1 MIEIQERSP
10 LTTTLLGHMRGSA
23 AWLNYRR
30 KLRTQLTNKLPGR
43 IFAKLIELPLPFSDS
58 LVADSEESGFTHWV
72 RPNDLVALCEYS
84 RLPIVVVGQAG
95 SARML
100 VMAQIAWHWVRHN
113 NNVPALLIDLN
124 SDDQPELTP
133 QALVCKMLHEA
144 GETLVAEQGPIETR
158 RPWHLLVNGIERL
171 PETRRVDWHS
181 FLQSLPRLW
190 PDAQLVLALPDEET
204 RLLYWPHSVPLA
216 ARTPDEQQLDR
227 LLQCLVAPNKRDIVR
242 ASLGSNSNL
251 SKLRERTLEIIL
263 LAWMVQEQG
272 LPANRTAL
280 WAWSLAQNQLDPKKL
295 GGTWL
300 REHPISQAYS
310 LARHFIDGNYAWET
324 LHSLPADQQREIS
337 LFLAELVDD
346 PSALFAALWQE
357 ERFAESSYLQ
367 FLSDIL
373 QTWLQAHASSRIEPE
388 SEEWLLRLLELLTQ
402 HYDRPELALNLSQL
416 SSCIERLIAQ
426 PPMLAGQESLVRIAS
441 RIPGIANML
450 LCQIVDQIHF
460 QPHIRWQA
468 ADQIIQRAPDH
479 NLLSQLSQQTGQDG
493 LSQAARAYI
502 CAFAGQEGI
511 SILSQAQGVQWLHLF
526 RSDAH
531 VGGTRQAALKR
542 QLEWRS
548 DLPVQLRA
556 ASSLLH
562 DDSEQTP
569 VEQIVAEQHDQG
581 ATPSVRSYITD
592 KLPDLEEVA
601 PQIASLLVWGETR
614 AIDNG
619 FELDSDDDQTA
630 VTQPISAYPE
640 LRKRPT
646 QPLSELDSDLPAP
659 AILPN
664 SEQLRASHQAGA
676 SVAEA
681 SRVLAE
687 PKSAEAESLL
697 GIVNSKHP
705 LLQVLNN
712 HLDSETR
719 RAGLDELRLLPD
731 GALLLARCALMEHLP
746 AWLQQEAVIAID
758 GCPDCGLLLRKLM
771 RAPKAQDLVRAQAVQ
786 LLSSHL
792 KNTPAPKE
800 LIECARDASYPITRR
815 AAVETLGTV
824 GPHIAAIEVLTGL
837 VNEGGDDHELIGAA
851 IQALGHQAGAQ
862 ALRPISAWLG
872 MQAVARLQQHW
883 SKSIKQLAAPLEQT
897 WPRAQLSKG
906 QRLQLA
912 TTFARSANPADQPT
926 TLDEFLLYA
935 AERLSRIA
943 AEVLVRIGDSRA
955 SKAIIEALEQ
965 APALFIPHLASALI
979 ELEGDNSSLLI
990 ALQSEHLSQQAR
1002 WQLLEAAPS
1011 SLFAR
1016 YREQLLAMTHNDAFT
1031 RGAVALGLGRCEAHD
1046 VLSVLRQLIGSSQE
1060 HSYVREQAL
1069 RAAGSLGG
1077 AESEALLLSVATDT
1091 SVATPLRR
1099 AAIEALPYPLSS
1111 EGCQQLQF
1119 LIQSERANHGL
1130 LASALSILGGNR
1142 DSSAIRSFMS
1152 LSQHEDSEVAI
1163 AALSALEELEDS
1175 NIISLLVHITQSPQ
1189 IAAAIRVRAAGVAF
1203 KLCGEPYLLL
1213 LQTFLDNGALPLQ
1226 LQAFEE
1232 LLHSQP
1238 KHPLVESIVF
1248 DRSRP
1253 LALRQRATWAMVG
1266 LQPGSDL
1273 SDPASSQ
1280 LSASQH
1286 AMLTILFADQHE
1298 EFSLRLLF
1306 AELLRNSVAQSADG
1320 SKLLESCTKL
1330 LAEPNIAPALQIRA
1344 LAILGAFG
1352 SEALESLSNL
1362 AQNSLNDEIYHHW
1375 CLTSMLEATTQ
1386 INQNEV
1392 VA

>member
-113 NNVPALLIDLN
+113 NNVPALLIDLSN
-124 SDDQPELTP
+124 DDQAELTP
-133 QALVCKMLHEA
+133 QALVSNMLHEA
-144 GETLVAEQGPIETR
+144 GETLVAEHGPIETR
-158 RPWHLLVNGIERL
+158 RPWHLLINGIEQL
-171 PETRRVDWHS
+171 PETRRADWHS

-204 RLLYWPHSVPLA
+204 RLSYWPHSVPLA
-216 ARTPDEQQLDR
+216 ARTPDDQQLDR

-310 LARHFIDGNYAWET
+310 VARHFIDGNYAWET

-367 FLSDIL
+367 FLGAIL
-373 QTWLQAHASSRIEPE
+373 QTWLQAHPSPRIEPE
-388 SEEWLLRLLELLTQ
+388 SEEWLLRMLELLSQ
-402 HYDRPELALNLSQL
+402 HYERPELELNLTQL

-441 RIPGIANML
+441 RIPRIANTL
-450 LCQIVDQIHF
+450 LSQIVDQIHF
-460 QPHIRWQA
+460 QPQIRWQA
-468 ADQIIQRAPDH
+468 ADHIIQRAPDH
-479 NLLSQLSQQTGQDG
+479 HLLSQLSQHTGQDG

-511 SILSQAQGVQWLHLF
+511 TILGQPQGVQWLNLF

-531 VGGTRQAALKR
+531 VGGARQAALKR

-562 DDSEQTP
+562 DDSEEAP
-569 VEQIVAEQHDQG
+569 VEHVAAAEWHEQG
-581 ATPSVRSYITD
+581 VTPSLRSYITD

-601 PQIASLLVWGETR
+601 PQIASRLVFGETR
-614 AIDNG
+614 AIDNS
-619 FELDSDDDQTA
+619 FDLDSADDQSA

-659 AILPN
+659 VILPSN
-664 SEQLRASHQAGA
+664 EQLSSAKRSSLGESAPTLSEQ
-676 SVAEA
+676 
-681 SRVLAE
+681 
-687 PKSAEAESLL
+687 KSAEPESLL

-746 AWLQQEAVIAID
+746 PWLQQEAVIAID
-758 GCPDCGLLLRKLM
+758 GCPDCGVLLRKLM
-771 RAPKAQDLVRAQAVQ
+771 RAPKAHDLVRAQAVQ

-792 KNTPAPKE
+792 KNSPAPKE

-824 GPHIAAIEVLTGL
+824 GPHIAAIEVLTAL
-837 VNEGGDDHELIGAA
+837 VSEDGDDHELIGAA

-883 SKSIKQLAAPLEQT
+883 AKSIKQLAAPLEQT

-965 APALFIPHLASALI
+965 APALFIPHLVQALI

-990 ALQSEHLSQQAR
+990 ALQNEHLSQQAR

-1016 YREQLLAMTHNDAFT
+1016 YHEQLLAMTHSDAFT
-1031 RGAVALGLGRCEAHD
+1031 RGAVALGMGRCEARD

-1069 RAAGSLGG
+1069 RAAGRLGG

-1130 LASALSILGGNR
+1130 LASSLTILGGNR
-1142 DSSAIRSFMS
+1142 DSSAIRAFMS

-1163 AALSALEELEDS
+1163 AALGALEELEDS
-1175 NIISLLVHITQSPQ
+1175 NVISLLVHITQSPQ

-1238 KHPLVESIVF
+1238 KHPLIESIVF

-1273 SDPASSQ
+1273 SDPEAGQLSSSQ
-1280 LSASQH
+1280 QN
-1286 AMLTILFADQHE
+1286 MLTILLADQHE
-1298 EFSLRLLF
+1298 ELPLRLLF
-1306 AELLRNSVAQSADG
+1306 AELLRNSAARSEGAPKLADV
-1320 SKLLESCTKL
+1320 CNNL
-1330 LAEPNIAPALQIRA
+1330 LAEPNLAPSLQIRA
-1344 LAILGAFG
+1344 LAILAALGPHV
-1352 SEALESLSNL
+1352 LESLSHL
-1362 AQNSLNDEIYHHW
+1362 AQNSLHDEIFHHW
-1375 CLTSMLEATTQ
+1375 CLTSMLEATTHA
-1386 INQNEV
+1386 NQNEV